1 MAAHGSFREEEEEGA
16 LEGHLDEKVGQ
27 DFQNSPFLEVEVV
40 LQKK

>member
-1 MAAHGSFREEEEEGA
+1 MAAHGSFREEEEGA
-16 LEGHLDEKVGQ
+16 LEGHLDEKVGL